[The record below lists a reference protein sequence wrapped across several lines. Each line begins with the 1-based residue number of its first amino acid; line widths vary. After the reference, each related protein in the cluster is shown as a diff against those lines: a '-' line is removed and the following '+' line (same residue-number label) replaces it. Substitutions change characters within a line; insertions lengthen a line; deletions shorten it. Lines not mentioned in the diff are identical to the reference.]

1 MDDHEI
7 LQHLLGL
14 ESEAAA
20 LVTDAQ
26 AEADRRVAEGEKQN
40 RALHEETYT
49 REVEALEA
57 DYMQNLAS
65 IKENYQKQLDEYREG
80 LKKAVLDTAAFSSL
94 AEDLLIKN
102 VSRGKVQG
110 DV

>member
-26 AEADRRVAEGEKQN
+26 AEADRRVAEGEKRN
-40 RALHEETYT
+40 RALHEETYA

-65 IKENYQKQLDEYREG
+65 IKENYQKQLDEYRDG
-80 LKKAVLDTAAFSSL
+80 LRKAALNTAAFSSL
-94 AEDLLIKN
+94 AEGLLIRA
-102 VSRGKVQG
+102 VSASEEPG
-110 DV
+110 DA